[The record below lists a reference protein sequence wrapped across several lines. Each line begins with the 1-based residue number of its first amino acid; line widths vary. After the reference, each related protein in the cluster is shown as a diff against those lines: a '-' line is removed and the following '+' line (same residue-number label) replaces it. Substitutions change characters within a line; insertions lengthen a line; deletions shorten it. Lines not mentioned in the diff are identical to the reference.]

1 MTSIPSKSSHK
12 DEQVDKEVEAI
23 FKKYSKYPNK
33 TKMEIMT
40 ELQHKYNDSELY
52 SAIFKKVEHRLNK
65 EDKYVEHVKNKLLSK
80 YPNMSKKEYI
90 NKIYEYKE
98 RHKWTESTTD
108 RIINKVLFSSTNDY
122 EVSEKMFGY
131 NKMSRAL
138 GFVAPT
144 LNNYTNLVVEGEKE
158 AHSLDQIIRLYS
170 ESSDLHQQV
179 YIQSIAY
186 EGSDKYNR
194 YAPNYDITKVQVY
207 NHIHPI
213 VFALFIPKFDYLD
226 QHMLWA
232 SIPKIIVSRK
242 ENVGLL
248 SKHEIDLF
256 NDIATDPSETACV
269 HNSKPFQDLLARSIF
284 QVELWKSVLDLR
296 LGRFYP
302 NNCFINQF
310 MQAVNNCKSNIF
322 DAYDL
327 RYAVDEGTILRKLFS
342 AFSLR
347 PTLVT
352 TYPVMSNV
360 PMSITV
366 IPNIVTQKLNTLPLV
381 CLRLQSNM
389 LSLKPPSTPSPGLI
403 DILNCLSQDQLY
415 ITGRQI
421 AFRKQEVIYSREIL
435 VIYVNRKVNNVN
447 LYRIINPFTIT
458 SLPVAM
464 SHGFPSLIDT
474 EIDCNKDIE
483 LLNLDDST
491 VPVIAANKKKYK
503 LKSVICVKE
512 YQLHTSTTIG
522 TTPPVNIIFNSIAL
536 VNLDDKDDGWLRY
549 DPTNMNGKNLEPF
562 TYGSYS
568 GITIRVPSIHGISLN
583 SNDITDE
590 IQKKGTLYIYKKEK

>member
-33 TKMEIMT
+33 SKMEIMT
-40 ELQHKYNDSELY
+40 ELQQKYNDSELY
-52 SAIFKKVEHRLNK
+52 PAIYKKVEHRLNK
-65 EDKYVEHVKNKLLSK
+65 EESYVDHVKNKLLNK

-98 RHKWTESTTD
+98 KHGWSESTTD
-108 RIINKVLFSSTNDY
+108 RIINKVLFSATNDY
-122 EVSEKMFGY
+122 ELSEKIYSY

-144 LNNYTNLVVEGEKE
+144 INNYTNLVVEGEKE
-158 AHSLDQIIRLYS
+158 ALALDQILQLHNTS
-170 ESSDLHQQV
+170 MDLHHQV
-179 YIQSIAY
+179 YIQSYAY
-186 EGSDKYNR
+186 SGINNNNFQRQIES
-194 YAPNYDITKVQVY
+194 IKVQMY

-213 VFALFIPKFDYLD
+213 VFALFFPKFEYLD

-232 SIPKIIVSRK
+232 SIPKIIASRK

-248 SKHEIDLF
+248 SKPEIDLY

-284 QVELWKSVLDLR
+284 QIELWKSVLDLR

-302 NNCFINQF
+302 NNCFLNQF
-310 MQAVNNCKSNIF
+310 TQAVNNCKSNIF

-327 RYAVDEGTILRKLFS
+327 RYIMDEGTIMRKLFS

-352 TYPVMSNV
+352 TYPVPADFALAGV
-360 PMSITV
+360 V
-366 IPNIVTQKLNTLPLV
+366 IPNIVSQKLITLPMV
-381 CLRLQSNM
+381 CLRLQTST
-389 LSLKPPSTPSPGLI
+389 LTVTAPAGGSPPEIKS
-403 DILNCLSQDQLY
+403 CLSQKQLY

-421 AFRKQEVIYSREIL
+421 AFRKQEVIYSREIF
-435 VIYVNRKVNNVN
+435 VVYVNRKVNNVN

-458 SLPVAM
+458 SLPL
-464 SHGFPSLIDT
+464 SLTSGFSTLVDT
-474 EIDCNKDIE
+474 QINVNPQIT
-483 LLNLDDST
+483 LLDLDGLGKGTGTATPKST
-491 VPVIAANKKKYK
+491 SDYVIRSVVCVKTHTPIAAIGATGSTNQIVFDSETYVNVDDNKTTATSNKWIKYEPTK
-503 LKSVICVKE
+503 INGNNLVPIEDGHVSSV
-512 YQLHTSTTIG
+512 TG
-522 TTPPVNIIFNSIAL
+522 TPRSSPGTDFNDA
-536 VNLDDKDDGWLRY
+536 
-549 DPTNMNGKNLEPF
+549 
-562 TYGSYS
+562 
-568 GITIRVPSIHGISLN
+568 ITKR
-583 SNDITDE
+583 
-590 IQKKGTLYIYKKEK
+590 GTLYIYQK